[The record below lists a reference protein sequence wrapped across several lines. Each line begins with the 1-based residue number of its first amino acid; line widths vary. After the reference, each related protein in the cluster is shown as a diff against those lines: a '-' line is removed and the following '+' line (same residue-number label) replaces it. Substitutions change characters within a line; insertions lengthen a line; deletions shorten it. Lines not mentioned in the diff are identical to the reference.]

1 MKGIARSKKKMKK
14 KQICISEEEELRRKK
29 TTINIRTQEGDE
41 GTKQGKSLE
50 KSLERCQQILEF
62 NKEE

>member
-1 MKGIARSKKKMKK
+1 M
-14 KQICISEEEELRRKK
+14 
-29 TTINIRTQEGDE
+29 IRTQKGDE